1 MMLENI
7 NSPIDLKKLNK
18 SDIPVLAEEI
28 REFIIKNVSTTGGHL
43 ASNLCLVDL
52 TLVLHYLFDS
62 PKDSIVFDVGHQAY
76 THKILTGRR
85 ELFHTLRSYNGISG
99 FPKRAESPHDIAET
113 GHASTSI
120 SFALG
125 LSTARKK
132 IGEEGDVI
140 AIIGDGAM
148 TGGLALEAMNNIS
161 HVDNDLIVI
170 VNNNEMSIG
179 NNIGIISKTLNT
191 TFNDKIVQDI
201 YIKIKEMVSAM
212 PFGKIASDVLSRLEG
227 SIRSFITPSVFFR
240 ELGFKYFGPVNG
252 HNYDELFETFEK
264 VKQMDGPRIIQV
276 NTTKGKGYSVAEK
289 NPARFHGIAPFDIE
303 TGTLKTNVGKTFSSL
318 FGECIVSAAKG
329 NDNIIAITAAMEGGT
344 GLSDFTK
351 LFPDRF
357 YDVGIAE
364 SHATTFAVGMSQ
376 TSVVPI
382 VAIYST
388 FMQRAVDQAIHDVGI
403 MNANVKFMVDR
414 AGLVPEDGDTHQ
426 GIYDIPIFKII
437 PNFTIFAPVAE
448 YDFRAMFD
456 LTINMKGPTLMRY
469 PKEAIKEIDSIVI
482 PEHVSVGKC
491 HVVNEGHDAVVIS
504 YGTILNDI
512 YSAIKNLKK
521 DITLVNLVTLKP
533 LDELGLVSVCRDAR
547 RILIIEEC
555 VLEGGVGETVMQVLS
570 KNNVFTNTPK
580 GCGRIKIHA
589 IENKFIEVGSR
600 DKLLS
605 IYKLDY
611 DGVYSV
617 MDEYFNLS

>member
-1 MMLENI
+1 MLENI
-7 NSPIDLKKLNK
+7 NSPKDLKKLNK
-18 SDIPVLAEEI
+18 SDIPVLAEEV
-28 REFIIKNVSTTGGHL
+28 REFIIKNVSNSGGHL

-76 THKILTGRR
+76 THKIVTGRR
-85 ELFHTLRSYNGISG
+85 DNFHTLRSYNGLSG
-99 FPKRAESPHDIAET
+99 FPKRSESPHDIAET

-132 IGEEGDVI
+132 SGDDGDVI

-191 TFNDKIVQDI
+191 TFNDKIVQGV
-201 YIKIKEMVSAM
+201 YIKIKEMISAM
-212 PFGKIASDVLSRLEG
+212 PFGRIAGDVLSRLEG
-227 SIRSFITPSVFFR
+227 SIRSFITPSVIFR
-240 ELGFKYFGPVNG
+240 ELGFKYFGPVDG
-252 HNYDELFETFEK
+252 HNYDELFETLEK
-264 VKQMDGPRIIQV
+264 VRETKGPRIIQV
-276 NTTKGKGYSVAEK
+276 NTTKGKGYSIAEK
-289 NPARFHGIAPFDIE
+289 NPARFHGIAPFDVE
-303 TGTLKTNVGKTFSSL
+303 TGMLKTSGGGKTFSSL
-318 FGECIVSAAKG
+318 FGECIINASKE
-329 NDNIIAITAAMEGGT
+329 NDNIVAITAAMEGGT
-344 GLSDFTK
+344 GLSDFAK
-351 LFPDRF
+351 LFRDRF

-364 SHATTFAVGMSQ
+364 GHATTFAVGMSQ
-376 TSVVPI
+376 TSIVPI
-382 VAIYST
+382 VAIYAT
-388 FMQRAVDQAIHDVGI
+388 FMQRAVDQTIHDVGI

-426 GIYDIPIFKII
+426 GIYDIPLFKII

-448 YDFRAMFD
+448 EDFRQMFD
-456 LTINMKGPTLMRY
+456 ITINMKTPTLMRY
-469 PKEAIKEIDSIVI
+469 PKESIKQIDTAII
-482 PEHVSVGKC
+482 PQKVSVGKC
-491 HVVNEGHDAVVIS
+491 HIVNEGHDYVVIS

-512 YSAIKNLKK
+512 YSAIKNIKK
-521 DITLVNLVTLKP
+521 DITLLNLVTLKP
-533 LDELGLVSVCRDAR
+533 LDEEGIVRVCQNAS

-555 VLEGGVGETVMQVLS
+555 VVMGGMGESVMEMLS
-570 KNNVFTNTPK
+570 KNDIFTNVRVH
-580 GCGRIKIHA
+580 GV
-589 IENKFIEVGSR
+589 ENKFIEVGTR
-600 DKLLS
+600 EKLLS

-617 MDEYFNLS
+617 IDEYFS

>member
-1 MMLENI
+1 MLENI
-7 NSPIDLKKLNK
+7 NSPKDLKKLNK
-18 SDIPVLAEEI
+18 SDIPILAEEV
-28 REFIIKNVSTTGGHL
+28 REFIIKNVSNSGGHL

-76 THKILTGRR
+76 THKIVTGRR
-85 ELFHTLRSYNGISG
+85 DAFHTLRSYNGMSG
-99 FPKRAESPHDIAET
+99 FPKRSESPHDIAET

-132 IGEEGDVI
+132 SGNDGEVI

-191 TFNDKIVQDI
+191 TFNDKIVQGV
-201 YIKIKEMVSAM
+201 YIKIKEIVSAM
-212 PFGKIASDVLSRLEG
+212 PFGRIAGDVLSRLEG
-227 SIRSFITPSVFFR
+227 SIRSFITPSVIFR
-240 ELGFKYFGPVNG
+240 ELGFKYFGPVDG
-252 HNYDELFETFEK
+252 HNYEELFETLEK
-264 VKQMDGPRIIQV
+264 VRETKGPRIIQV
-276 NTTKGKGYSVAEK
+276 NTIKGKGYPVAEK

-303 TGTLKTNVGKTFSSL
+303 TGMLKTSGGGKTFSSL
-318 FGECIVSAAKG
+318 FGECIVNVSKE
-329 NDNIIAITAAMEGGT
+329 NDNIVAITAAMEGGT
-344 GLSDFTK
+344 GLSDFAK
-351 LFPDRF
+351 LFPSRF

-364 SHATTFAVGMSQ
+364 AHATTFAVGMAQ
-376 TSVVPI
+376 TSIVPI

-448 YDFRAMFD
+448 EDFRQMFD
-456 LTINMKGPTLMRY
+456 LTINMKTPTLMRY
-469 PKEAIKEIDSIVI
+469 PKESIKEIDRAII
-482 PEHVSVGKC
+482 PQKVSVGKC
-491 HVVNEGHDAVVIS
+491 HIVNEGHDYVVIS

-512 YSAIKNLKK
+512 YSAIKNMKK
-521 DITLVNLVTLKP
+521 DITLLNLVTLKP
-533 LDELGLVSVCRDAR
+533 LDEEGIVRVSKNAS

-555 VLEGGVGETVMQVLS
+555 VVMGGMGETIMELLS
-570 KNNVFTNTPK
+570 KNDIFTNLRVH
-580 GCGRIKIHA
+580 G
-589 IENKFIEVGSR
+589 IENKFIEVGTR
-600 DKLLS
+600 YKLLS

-611 DGVYSV
+611 EGVYSV
-617 MDEYFNLS
+617 MDEYFN

>member
-1 MMLENI
+1 MLENI
-7 NSPIDLKKLNK
+7 NSPKDLKKLSK
-18 SDIPVLAEEI
+18 SDIPILAEEI
-28 REFIIKNVSTTGGHL
+28 REFIIKNVSNSGGHL

-76 THKILTGRR
+76 THKIVTGRR
-85 ELFHTLRSYNGISG
+85 EVFHTLRSYNGISG
-99 FPKRAESPHDIAET
+99 FPKRSESPHDIAET

-132 IGEEGDVI
+132 SGEDGDVI

-161 HVDNDLIVI
+161 NVDNDLIVI

-191 TFNDKIVQDI
+191 TFNDKIVQGV
-201 YIKIKEMVSAM
+201 YIKLKEMVNAM
-212 PFGKIASDVLSRLEG
+212 PFGKIAGDVLSRLEG
-227 SIRSFITPSVFFR
+227 SIRSFITPSVIFR

-252 HNYDELFETFEK
+252 HNYDELFETLEK
-264 VKQMDGPRIIQV
+264 VRETKGPRIIQV
-276 NTTKGKGYSVAEK
+276 NTIKGKGYSVAEK

-303 TGTLKTNVGKTFSSL
+303 TGLLKTSGGKTFSNL
-318 FGECIVSAAKG
+318 FGECIVNASKE
-329 NDNIIAITAAMEGGT
+329 NDNIVAITAAMEGGT
-344 GLSDFTK
+344 GLSDFAK

-364 SHATTFAVGMSQ
+364 AHATTFAVGMSQ

-448 YDFRAMFD
+448 HDFRQMFD
-456 LTINMKGPTLMRY
+456 LTVNMKTPTIMRY
-469 PKEAIKEIDSIVI
+469 PKESIKEIDNAVI
-482 PEHVSVGKC
+482 PEKVVVGKC
-491 HVVNEGHDAVVIS
+491 HIVNEGHDAVVIS

-533 LDELGLVSVCRDAR
+533 LDEAGLVSVCKNAS

-555 VLEGGVGETVMQVLS
+555 VLEGGMGETIMQVLS
-570 KNNVFTNTPK
+570 KNDIFTSTSK
-580 GCGRIKIHA
+580 VRIHA
-589 IENKFIEVGSR
+589 IENKFIEVGTR
-600 DKLLS
+600 DKLLN

-611 DGVYSV
+611 DGVYRV
-617 MDEYFNLS
+617 MDEYFS